1 MKITMKLASISMLIG
16 FLAVNGC
23 TQIANVKNEGENY
36 NRSHASQQA
45 TIRTSAYSFPFEIT
59 YDRLRGPLSGQD
71 SICVVDADDY
81 TNGKKIYKNSGSL
94 ITKEL
99 YTNFSQ
105 YSLATRRINTRY
117 DNTIIQ
123 NEARSL
129 GCNLIAMPKVDSWS
143 VDMLTLRDMR
153 VSLQMFDTNTWQLVN
168 SFAINA
174 SSEDDILAGIT
185 YLIHKLYF
193 PN

>member
-1 MKITMKLASISMLIG
+1 MSMSNKLISITALVMIMTIS
-16 FLAVNGC
+16 AC

-36 NRSHASQQA
+36 NRAHASQQA

-59 YDRLRGPLSGQD
+59 YDRLQGRLTSQD
-71 SICVVDADDY
+71 SICVVEASDY
-81 TNGKKIYKNSGSL
+81 SNSNKTYKNSGSL
-94 ITKEL
+94 ITKEI

-105 YSLATRRINTRY
+105 YSLATKRINSRY

-129 GCNLIAMPKVDSWS
+129 GCNFIAMPKVDSWS
-143 VDMLTLRDMR
+143 VDMLNLRDMR
-153 VSLQMFDTNTWQLVN
+153 ISLQMFDTNSWQLVN